1 MSERA
6 PEILTVEQVRRI
18 WWEAGGSHN
27 RLLLEWL
34 DPVVAVWR
42 RQSIRASEVGVLRF
56 VGSDRG
62 SPRDVL
68 TAGTF
73 RVRDAQPDD
82 DSAQEFSW
90 DPAWSLIVA
99 QDPESLERV
108 ILDGNERALALWR
121 AMRMRALPPE
131 TDVDLIVGELH
142 PWVIRLG
149 KPLSPLWR

>member
-1 MSERA
+1 MAGPRGRGVAA
-6 PEILTVEQVRRI
+6 PVDSRLP
-18 WWEAGGSHN
+18 GGGGYAITGLH
-27 RLLLEWL
+27 
-34 DPVVAVWR
+34 DVVPAKFG
-42 RQSIRASEVGVLRF
+42 QSIRASEVGVLRF

>member
-1 MSERA
+1 VSERA
-6 PEILTVEQVRRI
+6 SEILTVEQVRRI
-18 WWEAGGSHN
+18 WWEAGGGHN

-34 DPVVAVWR
+34 SPVVAVWR
-42 RQSIRASEVGVLRF
+42 RQSILASQVGVLRF
-56 VGSDRG
+56 VGSERG

-68 TAGTF
+68 TTGTY
-73 RVRDAQPDD
+73 RVRDAKPDD
-82 DSAQEFSW
+82 DPVPEFSW
-90 DPAWSLIVA
+90 DPGWSLIVA

-121 AMRMRALPPE
+121 AVRTHSLPPE
-131 TDVDLIVGELH
+131 TNVDLVVGELH

>member
-1 MSERA
+1 VSELA
-6 PEILTVEQVRRI
+6 SEILTVEQVRRI

-34 DPVVAVWR
+34 SPVVAEWR
-42 RQSIRASEVGVLRF
+42 SQSIAASEVGVLRL
-56 VGSDRG
+56 VGSERG
-62 SPRDVL
+62 SSRDVL
-68 TAGTF
+68 TSGTY
-73 RVRDAQPDD
+73 RVSDAKPEDEFV
-82 DSAQEFSW
+82 QEFSW
-90 DPAWSLIVA
+90 EPGWSLIVA

-121 AMRMRALPPE
+121 AVRAHSLPPE
-131 TDVDLIVGELH
+131 TNVDLVVGELH